1 MHRFNLHR
9 VCHRNSG
16 FADFSNQRRARFF
29 SQGDRRLHIRPAL
42 FAVEETLNLLGL
54 VVLLLA
60 DGLIEALEGGIEG
73 FHERS
78 ERADGAAGQARGRFS
93 GRANSQ
99 RKTQAQGQ

>member
-1 MHRFNLHR
+1 
-9 VCHRNSG
+9 
-16 FADFSNQRRARFF
+16 
-29 SQGDRRLHIRPAL
+29 
-42 FAVEETLNLLGL
+42 LLGL

-99 RKTQAQGQ
+99 